1 MYPADFSRI
10 EENKRADSLETPG
23 GRVDDPRLSVDAR
36 NEIYTIILCQEKK
49 LSKKYYF
56 IVKKINFEKYFPN

>member
-23 GRVDDPRLSVDAR
+23 GRVDDPGVSVDAR
-36 NEIYTIILCQEKK
+36 NGIYTIIPCQEIKPEQ
-49 LSKKYYF
+49 
-56 IVKKINFEKYFPN
+56 KI